1 MVMALKKFVCMSIGL
16 LLLLGVFAA
25 CTFEASSNSG
35 ISDLDSANEKKQ
47 WTFLV
52 YMAADNNLE
61 NAAIEDFNEMEAS
74 DFNSDEINII
84 VLFDR
89 NNYKDCNDSDE
100 WKGTRLYE
108 ILKDENG
115 MNNAIRSK
123 RISCKALGIS
133 TRNDVSL
140 DMGSPKTLE
149 EFLKSTVDFYPAQ
162 HYGLFVWGHGTGYR
176 SSCAGIKKNR
186 AVALDDSANSFM
198 ENCAV
203 ASAVKNGMNGKKLDF
218 IAYDTCFGSELE
230 VVYEFPEAAEY
241 FIGTQNVQVESGLNY
256 QKIFEYGIE
265 KSETGLSAGEFIL
278 GRLSDDMKNDFSVIN
293 LSESENVFSSFEK
306 FALHAASFIP
316 TKSDGKNIRD
326 EILAKGDCFRSFE
339 SVNNPVYVN
348 VMSLVDLLSTK
359 YAGLDAYKNQLHE
372 SLKKMIACY
381 QGKKENL
388 PLGIYFCS
396 VDNANDLI
404 MNFSPYYLNGSNL
417 EKQCSFV
424 KKSKGYVLTVK
435 KSGSLLDKLFENYNF

>member
-1 MVMALKKFVCMSIGL
+1 
-16 LLLLGVFAA
+16 
-25 CTFEASSNSG
+25 
-35 ISDLDSANEKKQ
+35 
-47 WTFLV
+47 
-52 YMAADNNLE
+52 
-61 NAAIEDFNEMEAS
+61 
-74 DFNSDEINII
+74 
-84 VLFDR
+84 
-89 NNYKDCNDSDE
+89 
-100 WKGTRLYE
+100 
-108 ILKDENG
+108 
-115 MNNAIRSK
+115 
-123 RISCKALGIS
+123 
-133 TRNDVSL
+133 
-140 DMGSPKTLE
+140 
-149 EFLKSTVDFYPAQ
+149 
-162 HYGLFVWGHGTGYR
+162 
-176 SSCAGIKKNR
+176 
-186 AVALDDSANSFM
+186 
-198 ENCAV
+198 
-203 ASAVKNGMNGKKLDF
+203 
-218 IAYDTCFGSELE
+218 
-230 VVYEFPEAAEY
+230 
-241 FIGTQNVQVESGLNY
+241 
-256 QKIFEYGIE
+256 
-265 KSETGLSAGEFIL
+265 
-278 GRLSDDMKNDFSVIN
+278 DMKNDFSVIN

-306 FALHAASFIP
+306 FALHAASFIL